1 MFFKELCLTLQKYHK
16 KHKTKKYRY
25 TVVKMRLPID
35 TFKGLIT
42 PFFCYDLSLLRNT
55 LKVINDEID
64 GYPYIVHYALKANAN
79 PVILREIVKSGLGA
93 DLVSGNEVLAAV
105 DAGFSAGKMAYAGV
119 GKTDREIEVGID
131 NDIYCFNVESVPE
144 MEVIN
149 DIAARKGKTAGI
161 AIRVNPNID
170 AHTHRY
176 ITTGT
181 TDNKFG
187 IDIPVL
193 DEVISLAMRL
203 PHLHLHGLHFHI
215 GSQIT
220 SLEPFR
226 MLCEKVNELVD
237 HYEKLGV
244 NFEMIDVGGG
254 LGVDYENPQQN
265 CIAPFKDFF
274 SVFKQG
280 LKLRHGQK
288 VHFELGRSI
297 VAQCGALIS
306 KVVYVKENSI
316 KKFVILDAGMTDLI
330 RPALYSAHHKIVN
343 LSSQDVKNETY
354 DVVGPICESSDVF
367 GIDEMM
373 PITRRGDLIA
383 ILSAGAYGESMASRY
398 NMRDLP
404 GSHFC

>member
-1 MFFKELCLTLQKYHK
+1 MK
-16 KHKTKKYRY
+16 
-25 TVVKMRLPID
+25 LPID
-35 TFKGLIT
+35 KFKDLRT
-42 PFFCYDLSLLRNT
+42 PFYCYDLSLLRST
-55 LKVINDEID
+55 LKVINDEIE
-64 GYPYIVHYALKANAN
+64 GYPFVVHYALKANAN
-79 PVILREIVKSGLGA
+79 PVILSEIVKTGIGA
-93 DLVSGNEVLAAV
+93 DLVSGNEIMAAV
-105 DAGFSAGKMAYAGV
+105 EAGFNPTRMAYAGV
-119 GKTDREIEVGID
+119 GKTDWEIEAGID

-149 DIAARKGKTAGI
+149 EIAARKGKTAGV

-193 DEVISLAMRL
+193 DEVVEKAVSLSNI
-203 PHLHLHGLHFHI
+203 HLRGLHFHI

-220 SLEPFR
+220 TLEPFR
-226 MLCEKVNELVD
+226 LLCEKINELVE
-237 HYEKLGV
+237 HFEKMGV

-254 LGVDYENPQQN
+254 LGVDYENPEEN
-265 CIAPFKDFF
+265 PIAPFHDFF
-274 SVFKQG
+274 NVFKQG
-280 LKLRHGQK
+280 LKLRERQK

-306 KVVYVKENSI
+306 RVVFVKENSI

-343 LSSQDVKNETY
+343 LTSQEQEQDTY

-367 GIDEMM
+367 SNDEKL
-373 PITRRGDLIA
+373 PITHRGDLIA
-383 ILSAGAYGESMASRY
+383 ILTAGAYGESMASRY

-404 GSHFC
+404 GSHFISS

>member
-1 MFFKELCLTLQKYHK
+1 MYHK
-16 KHKTKKYRY
+16 IANQLCGCR
-25 TVVKMRLPID
+25 
-35 TFKGLIT
+35 T
-42 PFFCYDLSLLRNT
+42 PFYCYDLSLLRST
-55 LKVINDEID
+55 LGVINQEIE

-79 PVILREIVKSGLGA
+79 PMILSEIVKNGIGA
-93 DLVSGNEVLAAV
+93 DLVSGNEILAALE
-105 DAGFSAGKMAYAGV
+105 AGFNPGKMAYAGV
-119 GKTDREIEVGID
+119 GKTDWEIEIGID
-131 NDIYCFNVESVPE
+131 NNIYCFNVESELE

-149 DIAARKGKTAGI
+149 EIAARKGKTVGI

-181 TDNKFG
+181 NEDKFG
-187 IDIPVL
+187 IDIHML
-193 DEVISLAMRL
+193 DKVVEKAMAL
-203 PHLHLHGLHFHI
+203 SSIHLLGLHFHI

-220 SLEPFR
+220 SLEPFK

-244 NFEMIDVGGG
+244 DFEMIDVGGG
-254 LGVDYENPQQN
+254 LGVDYENPEEN
-265 CIAPFKDFF
+265 HIAPFKEFF
-274 SVFKQG
+274 NIFKNG
-280 LKLRHGQK
+280 LKIREGQK

-306 KVVYVKENSI
+306 RVVFVKENSV
-316 KKFVILDAGMTDLI
+316 KKFVILDAGMTDLV
-330 RPALYSAHHKIVN
+330 RPALYGAHHKILN
-343 LSSQDVKNETY
+343 LTSQEETIETY

-367 GIDEMM
+367 STDEQL

-383 ILSAGAYGESMASRY
+383 ILTAGAYGESMASRY

-404 GSHFC
+404 GSHFY

>member
-1 MFFKELCLTLQKYHK
+1 MKLPIDRFKEL
-16 KHKTKKYRY
+16 R
-25 TVVKMRLPID
+25 
-35 TFKGLIT
+35 T
-42 PFFCYDLSLLRNT
+42 PFYCYDLSLLRST
-55 LKVINDEID
+55 LQVIKDEIE
-64 GYPYIVHYALKANAN
+64 GYPFVVHYALKANAN
-79 PVILREIVKSGLGA
+79 PVLLNEIVKTGIGA
-93 DLVSGNEVLAAV
+93 DLVSGNEIMAALE
-105 DAGFSAGKMAYAGV
+105 AGFSPSRMAYAGV
-119 GKTDREIEVGID
+119 GKTDWEIETGID

-149 DIAARKGKTAGI
+149 EIAARKGKTAGI

-187 IDIPVL
+187 IDVPVL
-193 DEVISLAMRL
+193 DEVVEKAVSLSNI
-203 PHLHLHGLHFHI
+203 HLRGLHFHI

-220 SLEPFR
+220 TLEPFR
-226 MLCEKVNELVD
+226 LLCEKINELVE
-237 HYEKLGV
+237 HFEKMGV
-244 NFEMIDVGGG
+244 KFEMIDVGGG
-254 LGVDYENPQQN
+254 LGVDYENPEQN
-265 CIAPFKDFF
+265 PIAPFHDFF
-274 SVFKQG
+274 NVFKQS
-280 LKLRHGQK
+280 LKLREGQQ
-288 VHFELGRSI
+288 VHFEFGRSI

-306 KVVYVKENSI
+306 RVVFVKENSI

-343 LSSQDVKNETY
+343 LTSQKQEQEIY

-367 GIDEMM
+367 STDEKL

-383 ILSAGAYGESMASRY
+383 LLTAGAYGESMASRY

-404 GSHFC
+404 QCHFC

>member
-1 MFFKELCLTLQKYHK
+1 MK
-16 KHKTKKYRY
+16 
-25 TVVKMRLPID
+25 LPID
-35 TFKGLIT
+35 KFKDLRT
-42 PFFCYDLSLLRNT
+42 PFYCYDLSLLRST
-55 LKVINDEID
+55 LKVINDEIE
-64 GYPYIVHYALKANAN
+64 GYPFVVHYALKANAN
-79 PVILREIVKSGLGA
+79 PVILSEIVKTGIGA
-93 DLVSGNEVLAAV
+93 DLVSGNEIMAAV
-105 DAGFSAGKMAYAGV
+105 KAGFNPTRMAYAGV
-119 GKTDREIEVGID
+119 GKTDWEIEAGID

-149 DIAARKGKTAGI
+149 EIAARKGKTAGV

-193 DEVISLAMRL
+193 DEVVEKAVSLSNI
-203 PHLHLHGLHFHI
+203 HLRGLHFHI

-220 SLEPFR
+220 TLEPFR
-226 MLCEKVNELVD
+226 LLCNKINELVE
-237 HYEKLGV
+237 HFEKMGV

-254 LGVDYENPQQN
+254 LGVDYENPEEN
-265 CIAPFKDFF
+265 PIAPFHDFF
-274 SVFKQG
+274 NVFKQG
-280 LKLRHGQK
+280 LKLREKQK

-306 KVVYVKENSI
+306 RVVFVKENSI

-343 LSSQDVKNETY
+343 LTSQEQEQDTY

-367 GIDEMM
+367 SNDEKL
-373 PITRRGDLIA
+373 PITHRGDLIA
-383 ILSAGAYGESMASRY
+383 ILTAGAYGESMASRY

-404 GSHFC
+404 GCHFC